1 MHLHSRYN
9 APMDTKEH
17 VWEFEKLEQQL
28 HSFLDEMSALST
40 KKPDGPVNKFKLKFI
55 NATLDAINQLI
66 ADYRPFPDFEQFDVD
81 TLPTNSDVVVILSQ
95 YAGAVLRF
103 RTDNT
108 KYDSDVRE
116 WCWIVKGKRSDLTT
130 KRPDD
135 FRHRPK

>member
-1 MHLHSRYN
+1 MT
-9 APMDTKEH
+9 PMDTKEH

-40 KKPDGPVNKFKLKFI
+40 KKPDGPVNKFKLNFI
-55 NATLDAINQLI
+55 NATLASLNKLI

-108 KYDSDVRE
+108 EYDSDVHK
-116 WCWIVKGKRSDLTT
+116 WCWIVKGKVSDLTT
-130 KRPDD
+130 EAPDD
-135 FRHRPK
+135 FKYGQK